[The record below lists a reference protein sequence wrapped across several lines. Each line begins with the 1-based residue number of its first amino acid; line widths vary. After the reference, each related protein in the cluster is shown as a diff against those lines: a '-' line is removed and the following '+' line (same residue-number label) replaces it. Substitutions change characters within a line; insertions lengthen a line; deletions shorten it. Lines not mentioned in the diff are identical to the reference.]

1 MRNILMLVVLFFVLG
16 SAQAQ
21 APLGIPYQAAA
32 RSSSGT
38 ALAGTP
44 IAVRFT
50 FRDSI
55 FTGPVIYREVHHI
68 TTDAKGMFSLVIGKG
83 TPITGTFADINW
95 ATNAK
100 YQQVEVDTSG
110 GASFT
115 DMGMTQLMSVPYALH
130 ANTSGLP
137 GAIDLPTVATGPVSA
152 IDYTAATTTD
162 TINAN
167 GGEFILYRG
176 VCIDTLPLPDINA
189 SIVAPGNKLGVYT
202 INITGLLPGKTY
214 YIRAFATNKNGT
226 AYGSVVSFSTTPL
239 SVPVVTTDTIT
250 NITNNGAAG
259 GGTISSDGGSPI
271 TARGLCYS
279 TSVNPTIAHSLS
291 PSGAGTGTFVTT
303 LSGLAS
309 SVTYYVR
316 AYATNAVGTA
326 YGTQRSFTTIVLS
339 VPTLTTDSVT
349 GITCTGATTGIN
361 CSNAGGSTITQQG
374 VCYGT
379 APSPTIAGLKVVTG
393 SGVGHF
399 SATIA
404 GLSPGI
410 TYYVRAFSTNA
421 SGTAYGS
428 QHTFT
433 TLPLS
438 PPTLTTNPILGIT
451 TTTATSGGNI
461 TNSGCATITA
471 RGICWSRF
479 GTPTTDSANT
489 TSGTG
494 TGIYNS
500 NMTGLLPATTY
511 YVRAFATN
519 ASGTAYGTV
528 VTFTTDSVLSGI
540 TSLPVVGTT
549 APGTSGSNV
558 TSGGIVTISG
568 GSTVTA
574 YGVCYGT
581 SPAPTIAG
589 PHTTDGSDLG
599 YFSTILPLTGC
610 ATTYYVRAYATNAT
624 GTGYGNT
631 YIITSGGLA
640 VMIDSPIHITGGN
653 TVTTGGSVTS
663 DGGCAVTQKGVCW
676 GIAPNPTTTTGP
688 GNWKTNNGAG
698 TGTFTATLTGLHN
711 NFTFHLRT
719 YVTNGSGTVYGPNQ
733 TFTTGTSSTLALGQ
747 PYAGGIIF
755 YLDST
760 GTHGLVCAPTE
771 HSTSAQW
778 GCQGT
783 LIGTS
788 ATAVGTGAANT
799 ATILANCATAGTAA
813 RICNDLTLGG
823 YNDWFLPS
831 RGELNLIYINLKLMS
846 IGGFTN
852 GGYWS
857 SSESNAISA
866 WAISFNDGYSAN
878 YVKTN
883 TYSVRAVRAF

>member
-1 MRNILMLVVLFFVLG
+1 MKHILTLISLLLII
-16 SAQAQ
+16 STAHAQ
-21 APLGIPYQAAA
+21 APLSIPYQAAA
-32 RSSSGT
+32 RSSTG
-38 ALAGTP
+38 AVLASTP
-44 IAVRFT
+44 ISVRFT
-50 FRDSI
+50 IRDSI
-55 FTGPVIYREVHHI
+55 ATGPIKYRETHSI
-68 TTDAKGMFSLVIGKG
+68 TTDANGMFSLVIGQG
-83 TPITGTFADINW
+83 TPVTGTFAAINW
-95 ATNAK
+95 GQNAK
-100 YQQVEVDTSG
+100 YQQVELDPAG
-110 GASFT
+110 GSSYI
-115 DMGMTQLMSVPYALH
+115 DMGITQLMSVPYALH
-130 ANTSGLP
+130 SNTSGVP
-137 GAIDLPTVATGPVSA
+137 GAIDLPTIATGPISD
-152 IDYTAATTTD
+152 INYTTATSTD
-162 TINAN
+162 TLLEN
-167 GGEFILYRG
+167 GGEYIFAKGIL
-176 VCIDTLPLPDINA
+176 IDTVALPSLNKAMPNF
-189 SIVAPGNKLGVYT
+189 GNVTGVYST
-202 INITGLLPGKTY
+202 AITGLLPGKTY
-214 YIRAFATNKNGT
+214 YKRAFASNKNGT
-226 AYGSVVSFSTTPL
+226 AYGSVVSFSTTAL
-239 SVPVVTTDTIT
+239 SVPTVVTDTLT
-250 NITNNGAAG
+250 SITNNGAAG
-259 GGTISSDGGSPI
+259 GGTITADGGSPVS
-271 TARGLCYS
+271 ARGLCYS
-279 TSVNPTIAHSLS
+279 TSVNPTIANSLS

-326 YGTQRSFTTIVLS
+326 YGAQRSFTTIVLS
-339 VPTLTTDSVT
+339 VPTITTDSVT

-379 APSPTIAGLKVVTG
+379 APSPTTAGLKVITG

-399 SATIA
+399 SAAIA

-421 SGTAYGS
+421 SGTAYGP
-428 QHTFT
+428 QHTFS

-461 TNSGCATITA
+461 TNIGCSSITA

-479 GTPTTDSANT
+479 GTPTKDSTNT

-494 TGIYNS
+494 MGIYNS

-519 ASGTAYGTV
+519 ASGTAYGSTI
-528 VTFTTDSVLSGI
+528 TFTTDSVLSGI

-599 YFSTILPLTGC
+599 LFTTILPLTGC

-640 VMIDSPIHITGGN
+640 VMIDSPLYITGGN

-676 GIAPNPTTTTGP
+676 GITPNPTTTTGP
-688 GNWKTNNGAG
+688 TNWKTTNGAG

-711 NFTFHLRT
+711 NYTFHLRT

-760 GTHGLVCAPTE
+760 GNHGLVCALTDQLF
-771 HSTSAQW
+771 TQW
-778 GCQGT
+778 GCHGT
-783 LIGTS
+783 LKGAS

-799 ATILANCATAGTAA
+799 AIILANCATAGTAA

-823 YNDWFLPS
+823 YNAWFLPS
-831 RGELNLIYINLKLMS
+831 KDELNLMYINLKLMN
-846 IGGFTN
+846 IGVFAN
-852 GGYWS
+852 GYYWS
-857 SSESNAISA
+857 SSEFNANNARLID
-866 WAISFNDGYSAN
+866 F
-878 YVKTN
+878 TN
-883 TYSVRAVRAF
+883 GGPSYDDKYDTFYVRAVRAF